1 MARIDASGIDFSDG
15 TSLNSR
21 YDIIP
26 QNSIMLFFETNAPNF
41 WTKVTSHN
49 NKALRVVSGTGGG
62 FGSGGTAGPGGSPF
76 STILTT
82 RPFSGTFT
90 ASGTVGPTTLT
101 TQQIPSHTHNAG
113 SSVTV
118 SPGSPGVQGRR
129 VNTQAPGTGS
139 TGGGQGHT
147 HPFAGSPAPYSGSVD
162 LRVQYIDVI
171 LCQFTG

>member
-15 TSLNSR
+15 TELNSK

-26 QNSIMLFFETNAPNF
+26 QNSVMIFYETSAPGG
-41 WTKVTSHN
+41 WTKVTSHD

-76 STILTT
+76 TNVMTT

-90 ASGTVGPTTLT
+90 ATGTIGATTLT
-101 TQQIPSHTHNAG
+101 TQQIPSHSHNAG

-118 SPGSPGVQGRR
+118 HPGSPGVQGRR
-129 VNTQAPGTGS
+129 VNGQAPATS
-139 TGGGQGHT
+139 PTGGGQSHT
-147 HPFAGSPAPYSGSVD
+147 HPFAGNPAPYSGSLD

-171 LCQFTG
+171 LCQFN

>member
-15 TSLNSR
+15 TELNSK

-26 QNSIMLFFETNAPNF
+26 QNSVMVFYETSAPGG
-41 WTKVTSHN
+41 WTKVTSHD

-76 STILTT
+76 TNVMTT

-90 ASGTVGPTTLT
+90 ATGTIGATTLT
-101 TQQIPSHTHNAG
+101 TQQIPSHSHNAG

-129 VNTQAPGTGS
+129 VNGQAPATSS
-139 TGGGQGHT
+139 TGGGQSHT
-147 HPFAGSPAPYSGSVD
+147 HPFAGNPAPYSGSLD

-171 LCQFTG
+171 LCQFN

>member
-15 TSLNSR
+15 TELNSK

-26 QNSIMLFFETNAPNF
+26 QNSVMIFYETSAPGG
-41 WTKVTSHN
+41 WTKVTSHD

-76 STILTT
+76 TNVMTT

-90 ASGTVGPTTLT
+90 ATGTIGATTLT
-101 TQQIPSHTHNAG
+101 TQQIPSHSHNAG

-129 VNTQAPGTGS
+129 VNGQAPATS
-139 TGGGQGHT
+139 PTGGGQSHT
-147 HPFAGSPAPYSGSVD
+147 HPFAGNPAPYSGSLD

-171 LCQFTG
+171 LCQFN